1 MTDYLDIDAAAYF
14 DARASEA
21 TLYRKDVVVVARP
34 ASEGEEIFTVTHGGH
49 EETRNT
55 ATADQ
60 MVVRNPGGEE
70 YLIDTAKFESRY
82 AFEEGEAPSGYKRYR
97 AVGGPMPCVRLSEN
111 VSFTAPWGTPM
122 RIQAG
127 GVLVNGGPGDV
138 YGIQPGEFSA
148 TYRRCNPDGVF
159 I

>member
-1 MTDYLDIDAAAYF
+1 MSDYLSIDPAAYF
-14 DARASEA
+14 NERSPKAE
-21 TLYRKDVVVVARP
+21 LYRKNVVVFARP
-34 ASEGEEIFTVTHGGH
+34 AKEGEEIFTITHGGH

-70 YLIDTAKFESRY
+70 YLIGAAKFGSRY
-82 AFEEGEAPSGYKRYR
+82 DPEDGDAPNGYRRYR
-97 AVGGPMPCVRLSEN
+97 AVGGPVSCVRLTEN
-111 VSFTAPWGTPM
+111 VIFMAPWGSEM

-148 TYRRCNPDGVF
+148 TYRRCTEDGSF